1 MAKIE
6 PTLAAIEQRLAD
18 PSIYEQSNKD
28 ELKAVLKQQGELKEA
43 MEVHEIEWMD
53 AVEQLDKAEAAYR

>member
-6 PTLAAIEQRLAD
+6 PKLVVIEQRLAD

-28 ELKAVLKQQGELKEA
+28 ELKTLLKQQGELKEV
-43 MEVHEIEWMD
+43 MEVHELEWMD
-53 AVEQLDKAEAAYR
+53 AVEQLDQAEAVYS